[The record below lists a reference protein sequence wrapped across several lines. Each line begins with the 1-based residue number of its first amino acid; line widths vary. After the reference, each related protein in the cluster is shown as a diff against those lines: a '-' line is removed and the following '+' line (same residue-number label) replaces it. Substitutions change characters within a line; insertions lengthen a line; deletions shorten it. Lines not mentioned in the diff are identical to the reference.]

1 MSEKMLIALVVIGIV
16 AVLATVIVSLT
27 IFAITGSVAALIVFY
42 AVCLGAQL
50 VMLIAEIVMALKS

>member
-27 IFAITGSVAALIVFY
+27 IFAITGSVTALIVFY

-50 VMLIAEIVMALKS
+50 VMLIAEIVMTVKS